1 MAVWARQV
9 ARCGWLRAAGLL
21 GLRSR
26 SGAARACCGAAPLPA
41 LLSGHRLPPWR
52 LRVSVDYAQPSRA
65 KGEACAPR
73 SSLPV
78 AVKQEQAAPETVS
91 DLSAAKLYEGKR
103 PQGDLRSMLLLA
115 AFFFFFLFLT
125 CLTEVYKLF

>member
-1 MAVWARQV
+1 MAMWVRMA

-26 SGAARACCGAAPLPA
+26 GGAARACCGAAPLPA
-41 LLSGHRLPPWR
+41 LLCGHRLPPWR
-52 LRVSVDYAQPSRA
+52 LRVSVGDCARPSRA

-78 AVKQEQAAPETVS
+78 AVKQEQAASEMVS

-103 PQGDLRSMLLLA
+103 PQGDLRSVLLLA
-115 AFFFFFLFLT
+115 LFFFLFFLS
-125 CLTEVYKLF
+125 

>member
-52 LRVSVDYAQPSRA
+52 LRVSVDCAQPSRA

-115 AFFFFFLFLT
+115 AFFFFLF
-125 CLTEVYKLF
+125 FF